1 MDSRWGTSRT
11 EAFSDGVFAIAVTL
25 LVLDLAIPRT
35 EFADPWRAIAH
46 EWPSYLA
53 YLTSFVTIGGIWLA
67 HHGVFRRLEYV
78 NSRVMR
84 LNLVLLLGVSF
95 LPFPTRLAAEAI
107 RTTDAERAF
116 VIFYGFCF
124 FLVALSFGALWT
136 AVLRDRGLLRPEV
149 TEEEVQ
155 AITVATAPNIG
166 LYVAAIVL
174 AVFLPKV
181 AALGYLVIAV
191 VAVMR
196 ARGDQP
202 EHARGVAARRS

>member
-1 MDSRWGTSRT
+1 MESRWGTSRT

-25 LVLDLAIPRT
+25 LVLDLAIPRS
-35 EFADPWRAIAH
+35 EFDDPWLAIVH
-46 EWPSYLA
+46 EWPAYLG
-53 YLTSFVTIGGIWLA
+53 YLTSFFTIGGIWLA
-67 HHGVFRRLEYV
+67 HHAVFRRLEYI
-78 NSRVMR
+78 NARVMR
-84 LNLVLLLGVSF
+84 LNLVLLLVVSF

-116 VIFYGFCF
+116 VIFYGLCF
-124 FLVALSFGALWT
+124 FLVSLSFGAIWT

-149 TEEEVQ
+149 TDDEVQ

-166 LYVAAIVL
+166 LYLAAIVL
-174 AVFLPKV
+174 ATFLPKV
-181 AALGYLVIAV
+181 AALGYLVIAI